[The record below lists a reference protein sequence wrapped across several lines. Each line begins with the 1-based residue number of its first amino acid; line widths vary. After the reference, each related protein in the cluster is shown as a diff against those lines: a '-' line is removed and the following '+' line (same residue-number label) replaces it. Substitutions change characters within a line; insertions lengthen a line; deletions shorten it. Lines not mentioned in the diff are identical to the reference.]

1 MRLLASIVGDR
12 LTTSDAGE
20 LTEKTH
26 TRSLDRVI
34 GKNGGGKTAM
44 GEDQYAKRKQ
54 GWACSAL
61 SCGRPSRR
69 LSDRAPNGIAAGRR
83 VGRCPGVPTERGNGS
98 HIPT

>member
-1 MRLLASIVGDR
+1 
-12 LTTSDAGE
+12 
-20 LTEKTH
+20 
-26 TRSLDRVI
+26 
-34 GKNGGGKTAM
+34 M

-83 VGRCPGVPTERGNGS
+83 VGRLSRSSGSSEVTEATSPLVTGGSITARWPSPYGRDARDAIPSVAHACFELLARG
-98 HIPT
+98 

>member
-1 MRLLASIVGDR
+1 MRLFASIVGDR
-12 LTTSDAGE
+12 ITTSDAGE
-20 LTEKTH
+20 FTEKIH

-34 GKNGGGKTAM
+34 GKNGGSGGGKTAM

-83 VGRCPGVPTERGNGS
+83 VGRLSRS
-98 HIPT
+98 SDRAR